1 MLTRTSKMVPV
12 LFLVIL
18 ASGAC
23 SDDGDAHT
31 AADAALP
38 GADANTKPKNPR
50 VTFGGKRP
58 VTVEAPASYDPGR
71 SHPLVLVLHGY
82 SANGWAQSRLLG
94 YHKLVESEELLLASP
109 EGTTDKSN
117 NQFWNATDACCDRY
131 DTQVD
136 DVAYLTTLIKE
147 IKAEYNVDPGRV
159 YLIGHSN
166 GGFMSFRM
174 ACDAADQVAAMVSL
188 AGATWAKAS
197 ACAPSRAVSVL
208 AIHGDKDASVSYTGG
223 TKQLLGQT
231 VTYPGARMSLELW
244 AGYNTCTGTLGAVTG
259 TLDLDS
265 LTTGAE
271 TEVQR
276 HGGCPKGVD
285 VELWTMKD
293 AGHLPV
299 PTALFTSETWKWLEA
314 HRRPGK

>member
-117 NQFWNATDACCDRY
+117 NQFWNATDACCDRHGAG
-131 DTQVD
+131 VD
-136 DVAYLTTLIKE
+136 DVSYLTGLIKE
-147 IKAEYNVDPGRV
+147 IKAEYNVDPRRV

-174 ACDAADQVAAMVSL
+174 ACDAADQVAAIISL
-188 AGATWAKAS
+188 AGATWGTAS
-197 ACAPSRAVSVL
+197 SCKPSAPVSVL
-208 AIHGDKDASVSYTGG
+208 AIHGDKDDAVLYGGGTMKQQGKSVSY
-223 TKQLLGQT
+223 
-231 VTYPGARMSLELW
+231 PGAVQTIKLW
-244 AGYNTCTGTLGAVTG
+244 AGYNKCTGALAATTK
-259 TLDLDS
+259 TMDLDL
-265 LTTGAE
+265 LTAGKE
-271 TEVQR
+271 TTVQR
-276 HGGCPKGVD
+276 QAGCPKGGAL
-285 VELWTMKD
+285 ELWTMNA

-299 PTALFTSETWKWLEA
+299 PTADFTAETWRFFKE
-314 HRRPGK
+314 HPRP